1 MFLGNI
7 YIYVSVLKWVVNPN
21 HPNLDH
27 LSIETHGDLGIQT
40 FSCLEMGIKYAK
52 VREHN
57 GYATSKYQQSHIW
70 RIMMI
75 NQRIEGC
82 LFSDKHKNRELSGI
96 IYIILYYI
104 ILHYIILYYIV
115 LYYIILYYIILY
127 HIILYYIILYIYTT
141 GMQWIIVIPNKWITN
156 NHYG

>member
-96 IYIILYYI
+96 IYII
-104 ILHYIILYYIV
+104 
-115 LYYIILYYIILY
+115 
-127 HIILYYIILYIYTT
+127 
-141 GMQWIIVIPNKWITN
+141 
-156 NHYG
+156 

>member
-7 YIYVSVLKWVVNPN
+7 YIYVGVLKWVVNPN
-21 HPNLDH
+21 HHNLDH

-40 FSCLEMGIKYAK
+40 FSCLERGIKYAK

-75 NQRIEGC
+75 NQRIEGYLC
-82 LFSDKHKNRELSGI
+82 SDKHKNRELWDNI
-96 IYIILYYI
+96 
-104 ILHYIILYYIV
+104 
-115 LYYIILYYIILY
+115 YYIILYYIILY
-127 HIILYYIILYIYTT
+127 CTILYYIILYNN
-141 GMQWIIVIPNKWITN
+141 IILNYIISYHIILYYNI
-156 NHYG
+156 